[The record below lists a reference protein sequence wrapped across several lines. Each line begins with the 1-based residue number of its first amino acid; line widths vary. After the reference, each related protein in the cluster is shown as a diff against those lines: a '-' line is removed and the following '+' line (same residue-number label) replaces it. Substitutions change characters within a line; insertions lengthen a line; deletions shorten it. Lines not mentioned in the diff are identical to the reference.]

1 MTRVEFI
8 RELDELLNGLPDK
21 ERLDILA
28 DYTEHFLIGMDKGKS
43 EHEIA
48 EALGSPKMIAK
59 EIIAG
64 YHIHQA
70 QSDTSIKNV
79 TRALFATVS
88 LGFFNLLFVLGPF
101 FGLIGILL
109 GLYAASVALILSPV
123 GLFISY
129 GVPGNADETLFFVSA
144 SLASGG
150 LGVMMGIGMIALTK
164 WLYRQFLRYLNFNLR
179 MIRGK

>member
-8 RELDELLNGLPDK
+8 RELDSLLTSLPDK

-28 DYTEHFLIGMDKGKS
+28 DYTEHFLIGIDNGKS

-48 EALGSPKMIAK
+48 EGLGSPKMIAK

-70 QSDTSIKNV
+70 ESDTSIENV
-79 TRALFATVS
+79 TRALIATVS
-88 LGFFNLLFVLGPF
+88 LGFFNLVFVLGPF
-101 FGLIGILL
+101 FGFIGVLI
-109 GLYAASVALILSPV
+109 GLYATSIALILSPV
-123 GLFISY
+123 GLVINY
-129 GVPGNADETLFFVSA
+129 GMPRNVDETLFLVSA
-144 SLASGG
+144 SLAAAG

-164 WLYRQFLRYLNFNLR
+164 WLYRQFLRYLNFNLKI
-179 MIRGK
+179 IRGK